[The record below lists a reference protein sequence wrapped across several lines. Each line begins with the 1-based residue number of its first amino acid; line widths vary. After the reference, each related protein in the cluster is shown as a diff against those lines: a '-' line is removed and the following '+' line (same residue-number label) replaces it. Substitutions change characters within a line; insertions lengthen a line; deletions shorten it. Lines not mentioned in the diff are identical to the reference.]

1 MELFNNLISSIKEL
15 DNKDMQFKHLYLICT
30 RGESRIVTT
39 KLYKEITS
47 VRDEIRLKLINK
59 EDPIDLNFYQTRLIR
74 NNDDKNIMEVTT
86 LFDVYQE
93 IGKYRGLFLY
103 NHIYKG
109 KDLTTY
115 KKPQLILALG
125 DIDDINTVD
134 ASNTDEL
141 LLVIKSYLIKGYDHI
156 ILTKRAYK
164 LYILL
169 LLTTHLG
176 TNPNAVARV
185 YSRLRVNY
193 ISSTVTLD
201 DLDKQILELISYKL
215 IYI

>member
-30 RGESRIVTT
+30 RGESRIVTS
-39 KLYKEITS
+39 KLHKEIAI
-47 VRDEIRLKLINK
+47 VRDQIREKINNK
-59 EDPIDLNFYQTRLIR
+59 EDHIDLNFYLSRLKSGS
-74 NNDDKNIMEVTT
+74 DEKHSMVTET

-93 IGKYRGLFLY
+93 IGKYRSLFLY
-103 NHIYKG
+103 THIYKG
-109 KDLTTY
+109 KDFTTN
-115 KKPQLILALG
+115 KKPQLIFTPG
-125 DIDDINTVD
+125 DKDDINAVD
-134 ASNTDEL
+134 ASSMNEL
-141 LLVIKSYLIKGYDHI
+141 LLIVKAYLVKGYDHI
-156 ILTKRAYK
+156 ILTERAYK

-169 LLTTHLG
+169 LLTTSIV
-176 TNPNAVARV
+176 NPNAVANL

-193 ISSTVTLD
+193 VSSTITLD